1 MDGTKSS
8 AGSVLLVRN
17 RMIGWPTLA
26 PCRHT
31 SSTKFGVRCVPNSR
45 LKMSMQVPPQGGVA
59 AAAESIP
66 TVLTPPTRVTVAA
79 AAKTLLLK
87 DMDSSLL
94 GTTAVPCARLLLL
107 ASWRPTLRSGHD
119 GPSQGGNGRPDR

>member
-1 MDGTKSS
+1 M
-8 AGSVLLVRN
+8 
-17 RMIGWPTLA
+17 
-26 PCRHT
+26 
-31 SSTKFGVRCVPNSR
+31 TKFGVRCVPNSR
-45 LKMSMQVPPQGGVA
+45 LKMSTQAPPQDGVA

-87 DMDSSLL
+87 PMESSLL

-107 ASWRPTLRSGHD
+107 ASWWATL
-119 GPSQGGNGRPDR
+119 GPATTALVRAGTADLTGSAVL